1 MISFKKTT
9 CRVLIASLL
18 TLSFHTAQAGLI
30 GPEQAGAPAHVDHR
44 GTVLTL
50 LDRSDVASQLQ
61 AAGVDMRDARARVAT
76 MTDAE
81 VAALAQDIQTAPAGA
96 IDTGGWVAVLVV
108 VGLIWY
114 FAFRK

>member
-1 MISFKKTT
+1 MADIAPQARGACVHWTRCRAGVRRLSKKPLGAPTMISFKKTT

-30 GPEQAGAPAHVDHR
+30 GPEQAGAPAPVDHR

-61 AAGVDMRDARARVAT
+61 AAGVDPRDARARVAT
-76 MTDAE
+76 MTD
-81 VAALAQDIQTAPAGA
+81 
-96 IDTGGWVAVLVV
+96 
-108 VGLIWY
+108 
-114 FAFRK
+114 